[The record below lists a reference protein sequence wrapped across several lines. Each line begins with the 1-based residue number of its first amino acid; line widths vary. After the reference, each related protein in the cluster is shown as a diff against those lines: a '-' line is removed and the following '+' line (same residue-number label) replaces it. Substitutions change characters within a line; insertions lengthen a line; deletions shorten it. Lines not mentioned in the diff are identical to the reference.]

1 MTDMNGSVLAAGTAG
16 ESSEWLI
23 SRFAISSGNND
34 RLKVRIVSGNTAVLI
49 DDIRIMRKAK
59 INILPVEYGEI
70 KGFSEIGYGEGETVK
85 ATPEEVAYFTMRAD
99 ADEKFLH
106 DRCDNIEDVDFT
118 IRRSPDELYGVKLEL

>member
-70 KGFSEIGYGEGETVK
+70 
-85 ATPEEVAYFTMRAD
+85 
-99 ADEKFLH
+99 
-106 DRCDNIEDVDFT
+106 
-118 IRRSPDELYGVKLEL
+118 